1 MPTWEEIRELKLKT
15 GDVITEDWY
24 DKLVDIL
31 NRLAF
36 ESAVDVYGYIHRDL
50 VPLADAVFKIGT
62 PERRLYAIHV
72 VYAYVGQIIQA

>member
-1 MPTWEEIRELKLKT
+1 MPTWEEIQELKLKT

-36 ESAVDVYGYIHRDL
+36 ESAVDVYGYIHRD
-50 VPLADAVFKIGT
+50 
-62 PERRLYAIHV
+62 
-72 VYAYVGQIIQA
+72 

>member
-50 VPLADAVFKIGT
+50 VPLVDAALRIGT
-62 PERRLYAIHV
+62 PERRLLAIHV
-72 VYAYVGQIIQA
+72 VYAYVGQIIQV